1 MYAYYGHRDEQEKH
15 DCGLP
20 VQYLRR
26 HISQILHRIYIMSA
40 SPVLVGK
47 GGEGRAALQQLSGLG
62 EGAVSVAGNDDMVE
76 NLDAQE
82 ITAFTKAMRDFK
94 VI

>member
-1 MYAYYGHRDEQEKH
+1 MRL
-15 DCGLP
+15 CLFWW
-20 VQYLRR
+20 
-26 HISQILHRIYIMSA
+26 
-40 SPVLVGK
+40 GK

-62 EGAVSVAGNDDMVE
+62 EGAVSIPGNDNMVE

-82 ITAFTKAMRDFK
+82 ITAFAETMRDFK